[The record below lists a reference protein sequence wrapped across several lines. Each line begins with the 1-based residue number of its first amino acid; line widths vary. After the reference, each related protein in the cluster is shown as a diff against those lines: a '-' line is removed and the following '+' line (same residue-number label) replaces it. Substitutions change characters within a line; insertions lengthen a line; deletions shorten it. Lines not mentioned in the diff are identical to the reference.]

1 MNVNVLIAI
10 DNFINSVGIK
20 AIISEGILTSN
31 ISQVPKEL
39 IIQKIQSKAID
50 ILVIDYQKNY
60 ATDYAL
66 IKDII
71 KTDPRVKLF
80 ILTSE
85 KVDSKIISFSSK
97 NNIEIILNTYTHK
110 TIIHLLNFSY
120 LDYKSR
126 TTLRLRKKA
135 KNQNLINLLSERE
148 LEVALMLIKG
158 NRLIT
163 IAQITNLRKSTIS
176 TYKRRIFEKTK
187 VKNLIEMAELFSIHN
202 NMA

>member
-50 ILVIDYQKNY
+50 ILVIDYQKNN

-120 LDYKSR
+120 LDYKSK

>member
-50 ILVIDYQKNY
+50 ILVIDYQKNN